1 MTSLNSLNDVL
12 EEQLVDLYSAEQ
24 QLIEALPKMA
34 QAAST
39 DELRQAFE
47 THLQETK
54 GHFQRLQDLLPT
66 LGFQAGGETCE
77 AMKGLIKEG
86 EKVIQ
91 AQGDPL
97 AKDAAL
103 IAAAQRV
110 EHYEI
115 AAYGTAATLADQLGF
130 DDAKDVLDQT
140 LDEES
145 HADKLLTGIATGG
158 MFKTGINEQ
167 AAR

>member
-1 MTSLNSLNDVL
+1 MAVGAGAMRIRDTCRRACSLFPRARPGYPNRERISDEEESMTSLNSLNDVL

-97 AKDAAL
+97 AKD
-103 IAAAQRV
+103 
-110 EHYEI
+110 
-115 AAYGTAATLADQLGF
+115 
-130 DDAKDVLDQT
+130 
-140 LDEES
+140 
-145 HADKLLTGIATGG
+145 
-158 MFKTGINEQ
+158 
-167 AAR
+167 